1 MFMSGKML
9 GEDQGMSGF
18 SRADLALAAKEVPMS
33 EPKVDTKFYDEP
45 LHAHWPLKEPEAPK
59 EPKALKEASPRPRYE
74 GSLAQRLDAALMEG
88 GQLASM
94 AEQLGVTKGRLRAHA
109 KFRDLSGK
117 YKLTEDGDVLRLKK
131 VA

>member
-45 LHAHWPLKEPEAPK
+45 LHAHWPLKEPKAPK
-59 EPKALKEASPRPRYE
+59 DMSRRARYE
-74 GSLAQRLDAALMEG
+74 GSLAQRLDVALMDG

-117 YKLTEDGDVLRLKK
+117 YRLTEDGDVLRLNK
-131 VA
+131 

>member
-1 MFMSGKML
+1 
-9 GEDQGMSGF
+9 
-18 SRADLALAAKEVPMS
+18 MS
-33 EPKVDTKFYDEP
+33 EPKADTKFYDEP

-88 GQLASM
+88 GQLAAM
-94 AEQLGVTKGRLRAHA
+94 AEQLGVAKGILRAHA
-109 KFRDLSGK
+109 KYRDLSGK

-131 VA
+131 VV